1 MDVPSPDRS
10 DSTGPAGP
18 GAGAA
23 GTRTEGLSTEGLRTF
38 ARSNVTSLFTTAL
51 DFATLI
57 GLTELAG
64 VNYVVAT
71 WLGTVVGALSNFLI
85 NRNWAFRAR
94 GKHYGPQFARFL
106 LVQVAASAFH
116 TGGVWGLTTTGG
128 VPYPISKA
136 IVSVAVYLL
145 WNYPLNRRFV
155 FSHSR
160 RSDGPARPA

>member
-10 DSTGPAGP
+10 DRTGRAP
-18 GAGAA
+18 GGAA
-23 GTRTEGLSTEGLRTF
+23 GARTVGLRTF

-57 GLTELAG
+57 SLTELAG
-64 VNYVVAT
+64 VSYVVAT
-71 WLGTVVGALSNFLI
+71 WLGTVVGALSNFVI

-94 GKHYGPQFARFL
+94 GKHYGSQFARFV

-116 TGGVWGLTTTGG
+116 TGGVWGLTAAAG

-155 FSHSR
+155 FSQSR
-160 RSDGPARPA
+160 ESDGPARHA